1 MKNITGIFSLFILTA
16 TSINNVTGQEANY
29 AQNIV
34 KFLNLDGNKLVIKY
48 DLPSSDSTQLFD
60 IILKIYYDDQVIQP
74 KDSNLHGTYGNKVN
88 PGIEKV
94 ILWDFPNEFK
104 GDINKVTIEVV
115 AKPMSGPLANFEY
128 KILNT
133 EAPFEVKFEN
143 KSKNADLYTWK
154 FGDLKYPQN
163 NLSTLESPVHEY
175 KAGGIY
181 KVELIAGSSKSSET
195 NSIIKEIALG
205 SKNNQ
210 DVLKHKKLRNI
221 WLGGALASAGIGGY
235 CFLKYSS
242 NYNDWKE
249 QGTDELEKKYKNNRT
264 IGTVAAIVSGV
275 CITEVIIQSK
285 KLKTA
290 KQNMSMSF
298 IPLDKGGAVELVWNF

>member
-1 MKNITGIFSLFILTA
+1 MKNIAGIFSLFILTA
-16 TSINNVTGQEANY
+16 TSINNVTAQEANY
-29 AQNIV
+29 ISNV
-34 KFLNLDGNKLVIKY
+34 NRYLTLDGKQLAIKY
-48 DLPSSDSTQLFD
+48 DLPSSDSSQLFD
-60 IILKIYYDDQVIQP
+60 IILKIYYNDQVIQP
-74 KDSNLHGTYGNKVN
+74 TDSALTGSWGNRIK

-133 EAPFEVKFEN
+133 IAPFEVKFEN
-143 KSKNADLYTWK
+143 KSKNTDFYTWN

-163 NLSTLESPVHEY
+163 NLSTLESPVHKY
-175 KAGGIY
+175 KTGGIY

-195 NSIIKEIALG
+195 NSISKEIALG

-221 WLGGALASAGIGGY
+221 WLGGAVASAGIGGY

-242 NYNDWKE
+242 YYNDWKE
-249 QGTDELEKKYKNNRT
+249 KGTDELEKKYKNNRT
-264 IGTVAAIVSGV
+264 IGTIAAIVSGV

-285 KLKTA
+285 KLQTA
-290 KQNMSMSF
+290 KQNMCVSF
-298 IPLDKGGAVELVWNF
+298 VPLDKGGAVELVWNF